1 MLNVGVAPTN
11 IRCFI
16 RLFKILES
24 GDQGF
29 IYEKDVAPVTDLPK
43 LSEIQKSN
51 VTGSGGTSSPNGSNA
66 SALSKTVVIKLNGG
80 LGTSM
85 GLTRAKTLLELAP
98 GINFLDVIVQ
108 RIFQL
113 RTQNQVKLPLIF
125 MNSFNTSADT
135 REYLQKYPEL
145 FDTTINNNFAATV
158 TAATTSISATQ
169 NDAAHSSATQTNATK
184 TSATLPAA
192 TPTVTTSTSAATIT
206 ATPNGLPWEFL
217 QSQEPKLN
225 AKNFF
230 PVEFSPDP
238 KLEWCPPG
246 HGDVYPT
253 LFDTHLLDYL
263 LMGGYEVAFISNSDN
278 LAALPD
284 PNIAQYFYDQ
294 GFGFLNELT
303 PKTAEDVKGGHLVR
317 RKSDQRLLLR
327 EFSQITPEDHER
339 ALDPEVHPYC
349 NTNNIWVNL
358 PQLKKALD
366 RTQGVLE
373 LPLIRNLKNVDPK
386 DSTTAPVIQLETAMG
401 AACSAFSNS
410 SAIEVPRSRFR
421 PVKNTV
427 DFERLQ
433 SQLDQVLD
441 GIERR

>member
-29 IYEKDVAPVTDLPK
+29 IYEKDVEPVTDLPK

-85 GLTRAKTLLELAP
+85 GLTRAKTLLELAS

-113 RTQNQVKLPLIF
+113 RTQNRVKLPLIF

-135 REYLQKYPEL
+135 REYLEKYPEL

-158 TAATTSISATQ
+158 TAATPP
-169 NDAAHSSATQTNATK
+169 AAI
-184 TSATLPAA
+184 PAPA
-192 TPTVTTSTSAATIT
+192 TPT
-206 ATPNGLPWEFL
+206 GLPWEFL
-217 QSQEPKLN
+217 QSQEPKLD
-225 AKNFF
+225 AKSFF
-230 PVEFSPDP
+230 PVEFAPDP

-253 LFDTHLLDYL
+253 LFDTHLLDFFL
-263 LMGGYEVAFISNSDN
+263 ADGYEVAFISNSDN

-294 GFGFLNELT
+294 GFGFMNELT

-317 RKSDQRLLLR
+317 RKTDQRLLLR

-386 DSTTAPVIQLETAMG
+386 DSTTDPVIQLETAMG

-433 SQLDQVLD
+433 SQLDQVLQ